1 MKNFFCRGRL
11 SLLLAI
17 AITTTTYSQKKSL
30 KVGDI
35 LPASVWMAPMEVVNY
50 PQKTIKLS
58 EDKNKLILL
67 DFWNTWCSACLA
79 NFPKMEE
86 LQKQFGDK
94 IKILAVSNQDRATLK
109 KFFASKNGQRYK
121 GVLSVTGD
129 KLFHNLFPHTAVPYI
144 IWIKDGKVFNTTDSG
159 QVSEA
164 TLLEALK
171 GGESSLQ
178 TVIQIDRKRPL
189 MLSDNF
195 ELEKLAHLKGYN
207 LFVKGR
213 IRAITYGSGFHR
225 DGQLVY
231 GRQFTNFSLMNIY
244 RGISY
249 ELFEK
254 FGDQFTDK
262 RLINLASKPDEIDF
276 DTTKSGDFDKLYSI
290 EYIVPKEQADSLY
303 DKMLRN
309 VNENSDYTANI
320 EKRPTKC
327 LVLKRTST
335 QDKIATKGGETVDQF
350 FKSPSVLRNAT
361 IGHLISGLNATGEI
375 TALPVIDET
384 GYRGNIDLQFS
395 NSSDLKTFQ
404 RELGQYDLALVEETR
419 TIPMLVVKDKK

>member
-1 MKNFFCRGRL
+1 
-11 SLLLAI
+11 
-17 AITTTTYSQKKSL
+17 
-30 KVGDI
+30 
-35 LPASVWMAPMEVVNY
+35 
-50 PQKTIKLS
+50 
-58 EDKNKLILL
+58 
-67 DFWNTWCSACLA
+67 
-79 NFPKMEE
+79 MEE

-94 IKILAVSNQDRATLK
+94 IKILAVSNQDRATLE

-129 KLFHNLFPHTAVPYI
+129 QLFHNLFPHTAVPYI

-189 MLSDNF
+189 MLSENF

-225 DGQLVY
+225 DGQVVY

-244 RGISY
+244 KGISY

-254 FGDQFTDK
+254 FGD
-262 RLINLASKPDEIDF
+262 RLPI
-276 DTTKSGDFDKLYSI
+276 
-290 EYIVPKEQADSLY
+290 
-303 DKMLRN
+303 
-309 VNENSDYTANI
+309 
-320 EKRPTKC
+320 
-327 LVLKRTST
+327 
-335 QDKIATKGGETVDQF
+335 
-350 FKSPSVLRNAT
+350 
-361 IGHLISGLNATGEI
+361 
-375 TALPVIDET
+375 
-384 GYRGNIDLQFS
+384 
-395 NSSDLKTFQ
+395 
-404 RELGQYDLALVEETR
+404 
-419 TIPMLVVKDKK
+419 KD